1 MIFRSVD
8 LSSNPNTAIEE
19 LVGRELPD
27 PSNLLFRGSKPR
39 VASPA
44 ERQNA
49 ALQMRYQL
57 YLMDRSQHR
66 LSIEELAADLLEQ
79 PGTDLPA

>member
-1 MIFRSVD
+1 MILRRVD
-8 LSSNPNTAIEE
+8 LSSNLNTAIEE
-19 LVGRELPD
+19 LVSRDLPD
-27 PSNLLFRGSKPR
+27 PANLLFRCCKPR

-66 LSIEELAADLLEQ
+66 LSIEDLAADLLEN
-79 PGTDLPA
+79 PGNDLPA

>member
-1 MIFRSVD
+1 MI
-8 LSSNPNTAIEE
+8 LTSSHTPAHEE
-19 LVGRELPD
+19 LVGRELQ
-27 PSNLLFRGSKPR
+27 NRENIALCGSK
-39 VASPA
+39 AKGATQA

-66 LSIEELAADLLEQ
+66 MSIEELAADLLDH
-79 PGTDLPA
+79 PGAELPA

>member
-1 MIFRSVD
+1 MIFRTLQ
-8 LSSNPNTAIEE
+8 LSSSPNTAIEE
-19 LVGRELPD
+19 LVLQELQDPD
-27 PSNLLFRGSKPR
+27 NLLFRGCKPK

-49 ALQMRYQL
+49 ALNMRYQL

-66 LSIEELAADLLEQ
+66 MSIEELAADLLEH
-79 PGTDLPA
+79 PGAELPA